1 MQKYLNVPK
10 IPLRGHYTSEAQH
23 ERVTFLE
30 NFCSINLDF
39 LRKTN
44 LQPSELKGNI
54 ESYIGTIQLPLG
66 IVGPVFLTGIE
77 TTGSWVVIPMATN
90 EGALISSVNRGG
102 YALSRC
108 GGVGS

>member
-10 IPLRGHYTSEAQH
+10 LPLRGHYTSEAQH

-39 LRKTN
+39 LRETN

-77 TTGSWVVIPMATN
+77 EIMYPYSIEVIFCASDFFTLLGLP
-90 EGALISSVNRGG
+90 
-102 YALSRC
+102 
-108 GGVGS
+108 